1 MQAIKFY
8 TLTTAFMVLFSF
20 QTAWALGSL
29 ITDEG
34 TTITA
39 SRSLVVRHADTFQL
53 VTQVK
58 YGAPAENFIWLVA
71 IPNFNRPEDDGV
83 SATIFP
89 SSALDELDEL
99 ARPRLQAVC
108 PGDGP
113 TGAVWEWIQGG
124 GFGPSLDMRPAISFY
139 TAAEI
144 TAGEL
149 TEYVTGQGYQIN
161 AETQTMLDDIVNKNM
176 MIVAARVN
184 VADLG
189 IPRVD
194 PIISISYP
202 AARDDRQGLALQT
215 LIPNL
220 NGGLAD
226 VVVYVL
232 NTDRAKM
239 ISRTVPL
246 DFESVQFLNDNETN
260 YLEQMDAQLAIHQTR
275 MTVVEY
281 AGNLDPTVLNDMA
294 LKTAISESGS
304 SFLTRLHTRISPA
317 AIRAE
322 TQAQGIIALRT
333 DPTGNYSRDHE
344 VTHAICESAPSN
356 ADSGTIPSD
365 SDGGLADNDG
375 TINQTDANILTLADG
390 DIEDESES
398 SGSGGGC
405 TMSASDSSLPISI
418 LIILMVLYPINTR
431 RTGR

>member
-1 MQAIKFY
+1 MKTTKFY
-8 TLTTAFMVLFSF
+8 VVAAVFAVLFSC
-20 QTAWALGSL
+20 QSAWALGTL
-29 ITDEG
+29 ITTDG

-39 SRSLVVRHADTFQL
+39 SRTLVVRHADSLQL

-58 YGAPAENFIWLVA
+58 YGLPAENFIWLVA
-71 IPNFNRPEDDGV
+71 IPNFNRPEDEGV

-89 SSALDELDEL
+89 NSALNELDEL
-99 ARPRLQAVC
+99 SRPRLQAVC
-108 PGDGP
+108 DGDGP
-113 TGAVWEWIQGG
+113 TGAVWEWIQGD
-124 GFGPSLDMRPAISFY
+124 GFGPGLDMRPAISYY

-149 TEYVTGQGYQIN
+149 NEFVTGQGYQIN
-161 AETQTMLDDIVNKNM
+161 AETQTMIDDIVNKNM
-176 MIVAARVN
+176 MLVAARVN

-189 IPRVD
+189 VPRID

-232 NTDRAKM
+232 NTDRTKM

-246 DFESVQFLNDNETN
+246 NFDSVEFLNDNETN
-260 YLEQMDAQLAIHQTR
+260 YIEQMDAQLGVHQTR

-281 AGNLDPTVLNDMA
+281 AGNLDPTTLNDMA

-317 AIRAE
+317 ALRAE

-333 DPTGNYSRDHE
+333 EPTGDYTRDHQ
-344 VTHAICESAPSN
+344 VSHSICESTADP
-356 ADSGTIPSD
+356 DSGADNSD
-365 SDGGLADNDG
+365 TDGGIAGSDGSIDDA
-375 TINQTDANILTLADG
+375 DANILALADG
-390 DIEDESES
+390 GVEGE
-398 SGSGGGC
+398 SGSGGGSGGC
-405 TMSASDSSLPISI
+405 TMSGSDSSLPLSL
-418 LIILMVLYPINTR
+418 LIILLALYPINTR
-431 RTGR
+431 RTRR

>member
-1 MQAIKFY
+1 VKAIKFCIIS
-8 TLTTAFMVLFSF
+8 AVFAVVFST
-20 QTAWALGSL
+20 QSAWALGTL
-29 ITDEG
+29 ITADG

-39 SRSLVVRHADTFQL
+39 SRTLVVRHADTLQL

-58 YGAPAENFIWLVA
+58 YGAPAETFIWLVA
-71 IPNFNRPEDDGV
+71 IPNFNRPEDEGV
-83 SATIFP
+83 SANIFP
-89 SSALDELDEL
+89 SNALNELDEL
-99 ARPRLQAVC
+99 SRPRLQAVC
-108 PGDGP
+108 EGDGP
-113 TGAVWEWIQGG
+113 TGAVWEWIQGD
-124 GFGPSLDMRPAISFY
+124 GFGPGLDMRPAISFY

-149 TEYVTGQGYQIN
+149 TEFVTGQGYQIN
-161 AETQTMLDDIVNKNM
+161 AETQTMIDDIVNKNM
-176 MIVAARVN
+176 MLVAARIN
-184 VADLG
+184 VAELG
-189 IPRVD
+189 VPRVD

-246 DFESVQFLNDNETN
+246 NFDSVEFLNDTTTN
-260 YLEQMDAQLAIHQTR
+260 YIDQMDAQLGVHQTR
-275 MTVVEY
+275 MSVVEY

-294 LKTAISESGS
+294 LKTTISDSGS

-333 DPTGNYSRDHE
+333 DPTGDYNRDHE
-344 VTHAICESAPSN
+344 VSHSICESTSN
-356 ADSGTIPSD
+356 PDSGSD
-365 SDGGLADNDG
+365 ISNSDGGLTDSDSG
-375 TINQTDANILTLADG
+375 VDDTDANILSLADG
-390 DIEDESES
+390 GAEDDTGS
-398 SGSGGGC
+398 SGGSGGC
-405 TMSASDSSLPISI
+405 TMSATGSSIPTGL
-418 LIILMVLYPINTR
+418 LIILMALYPINTR
-431 RTGR
+431 RTRR